1 MLYIILVRLHYYIGN
16 INHVEITWFI
26 AECHEHWKKNIQ
38 FSVLILYLLE
48 ALGALSYLRPSV
60 RDIFADLLFQ
70 LYATHQRQIK

>member
-1 MLYIILVRLHYYIGN
+1 MLKLHDLLRNAMNTG
-16 INHVEITWFI
+16 
-26 AECHEHWKKNIQ
+26 WKKNIQ